1 MNLKMSEEKKI
12 AFLTVLAETCNVS
25 RAAKAIGV
33 ARITVYEWR
42 DAFAEFAEAWDKAK
56 QLGIDALED
65 EAHRRAFEGN
75 ERAVFHQGMECG
87 TVREYSDTLA
97 IFLLKAHKP
106 NKYRENANLHVT
118 GNLDLA
124 QRILDAR
131 KRCTKR

>member
-1 MNLKMSEEKKI
+1 M
-12 AFLTVLAETCNVS
+12 
-25 RAAKAIGV
+25 
-33 ARITVYEWR
+33 YEWR
-42 DAFAEFAEAWDKAK
+42 DAFAEFAAAWDKAK

-75 ERAVFHQGMECG
+75 VKPVFHQGMECG
-87 TVREYSDTLA
+87 AVREYSDTLG

-106 NKYRENANLHVT
+106 NKYRENAHLHVS

-131 KRCTKR
+131 KRVCKQ

>member
-1 MNLKMSEEKKI
+1 M
-12 AFLTVLAETCNVS
+12 S

-42 DAFAEFAEAWDKAK
+42 DAFTDFTAAWDRAK

-75 ERAVFHQGMECG
+75 EKPVFHQGMECG

-118 GNLDLA
+118 GSMDLA

-131 KRCTKR
+131 KRVCKQ